1 MNKERESIIKA
12 EGLTSCLITLGSSH
26 SPRRSEGGK
35 VVLKPSRDTK
45 RKRIK
50 AKRTKSH
57 LVNWVLLF
65 EKGEVTNESMAA
77 LQNLI
82 FEGTHVT
89 IVNQETSGKFLV
101 FSSNVVEDGIM
112 RFAYKG
118 LWNST
123 YKGKRPQLLPLYDPD
138 QYRDMKGRQFH
149 IAANDAPPEFELGKR
164 NDDGSV
170 QAIGGTDFKIIR
182 SLSEALNF
190 TFKIFPSVDGAW
202 GYPQPDGNITGMIG
216 MAARREVHFA
226 VTGIEIRNTVI
237 DYTTSYTFGYNCIYS
252 RALREKGREFAILA
266 PFSLEIWICIV
277 ITTLAIG
284 PILRLQSEITEEF
297 SPQKSKWDLQTYS
310 FNIFRNLVQQVLY
323 SGTLTS
329 FLVVPVYE
337 KPIDS
342 LQDLPRAVENG
353 FTLTV
358 IGDTLLEYVF
368 KILQGKS
375 VHIEP
380 CDNGKVVSLEL
391 GEQKFYVGR
400 EVFYPA
406 SCAFVCP
413 QGAPYQRPFN
423 KVIRRLVD
431 AGIVNR
437 WYEVEKQKFRR
448 SITKRTKT
456 PVPWPSL
463 LITFRS

>member
-1 MNKERESIIKA
+1 MEDREY
-12 EGLTSCLITLGSSH
+12 E
-26 SPRRSEGGK
+26 
-35 VVLKPSRDTK
+35 
-45 RKRIK
+45 
-50 AKRTKSH
+50 
-57 LVNWVLLF
+57 W
-65 EKGEVTNESMAA
+65 
-77 LQNLI
+77 
-82 FEGTHVT
+82 
-89 IVNQETSGKFLV
+89 
-101 FSSNVVEDGIM
+101 

-118 LWNST
+118 HWNST

-182 SLSEALNF
+182 SLSEVLNF

-216 MAARREVHFA
+216 MAARREVHLA

-237 DYTTSYTFGYNCIYS
+237 DYTISYSFGYKCIFS

-284 PILRLQSEITEEF
+284 PILRLQSEISEEF

-310 FNIFRNLVQQVLY
+310 LNIFRNLVQQGNLLDTESLSQRITFFFWYIFCLVVCVLY

-358 IGDTLLEYVF
+358 SEGTLLEYAF

-375 VHIEP
+375 VHIDP

-391 GEQKFYVGR
+391 GEHKFYVGR

-406 SCAFVCP
+406 FSAFVCP
-413 QGAPYQRPFN
+413 QGAPYQRPFS

-431 AGIVNR
+431 AGIVDR
-437 WYEVEKQKFRR
+437 WYEVEKQKIPKKHDEKDED
-448 SITKRTKT
+448 SSSPAITLTYLQINHPEPQYTILEDDHRTL
-456 PVPWPSL
+456 PRHSQRP
-463 LITFRS
+463 R